1 MDKRTPQLNTMHFLR
16 KRVSQ
21 YVDMLS
27 AGGCLSSCKITA
39 KNYGAQYNRAIP
51 FFYDKSKILV
61 YVLSRYSRSII
72 WLFDGT
78 SKHTKMM
85 RLTSIG
91 LALFFSSLID
101 KRSGEKKWKL
111 KR

>member
-1 MDKRTPQLNTMHFLR
+1 MHFLR

-51 FFYDKSKILV
+51 FFYDKSKQLV
-61 YVLSRYSRSII
+61 YVLSRYSIMVI
-72 WLFDGT
+72 WLNIQTYKNDEVNINRFGIVFLIFD
-78 SKHTKMM
+78 
-85 RLTSIG
+85 R
-91 LALFFSSLID
+91 
-101 KRSGEKKWKL
+101 
-111 KR
+111 